1 MTELIRPTE
10 IEYYGR
16 IGEAELYI
24 KRDDRIPFS
33 FGGNKVRIAWEIFA
47 EMETRGSRAVVTYG
61 SASSNLNR
69 VMTQMAAEKN
79 IPCTCIIKKEG
90 SDSGQPGR
98 NERMV
103 LDSGAEIV
111 YTAPEKVHDTV
122 AAVLEKLTA
131 EGRNPYYVYG
141 SADGKGGEA
150 VLVRAYR
157 KAYQEICRQEQE
169 LGVRFDTIVLPVGT
183 GATLAGLVSACGEDR
198 RILGISV
205 ANPAAKAAERVR
217 GLLTAS
223 GMTEEEADARICTG
237 DPAEAEKTKI
247 AEKTEKTEKT
257 EKDCICRITDAYL
270 LGGYGKCSE
279 ELKAFIVRNLQERGL
294 ALDPVYSGKAFA
306 GLQKEAEKK
315 NVTGRCLFV
324 HTGGLPLFYDLM
336 ETLQIPVDRP

>member
-16 IGEAELYI
+16 IGEAEIYI

-33 FGGNKVRIAWEIFA
+33 FGGNKVRIAREIFA

-141 SADGKGGEA
+141 DAAGKGGEA

-183 GATLAGLVSACGEDR
+183 GATLAGLLSACEKDR
-198 RILGISV
+198 KILGISV
-205 ANPAAKAAERVR
+205 ANPAAKAADRVR

-223 GMTEEEADARICTG
+223 GMTEEEADAKICIG
-237 DPAEAEKTKI
+237 EPAE
-247 AEKTEKTEKT
+247 TEKNR
-257 EKDCICRITDAYL
+257 ICRITDAYL

-279 ELKAFIVRNLQERGL
+279 ELKAFIVRNLRERGL

-306 GLQKEAEKK
+306 GLRKEAEKK
-315 NVTGRCLFV
+315 NVSGRCLFV